1 MGLCND
7 VLINGRFP
15 RFAYQAIDSIFH
27 GDLNA
32 KFRYKSVDLLLQGSV
47 VRAFDVDTQ
56 DFLLFIP
63 RIDFSELTY
72 NLPEAMPIK
81 EPYVSVNAQFVAR
94 QHNVSPDADFAPV
107 PDGYILLGAR
117 MGTAFK
123 VEQQRYTLGVEV
135 QNALNTRYRDYTSM
149 LRYYADEAGLQAFL
163 RLVQKFHFSINRWA
177 NA

>member
-1 MGLCND
+1 
-7 VLINGRFP
+7 
-15 RFAYQAIDSIFH
+15 
-27 GDLNA
+27 
-32 KFRYKSVDLLLQGSV
+32 
-47 VRAFDVDTQ
+47 
-56 DFLLFIP
+56 
-63 RIDFSELTY
+63 
-72 NLPEAMPIK
+72 MPIK

-163 RLVQKFHFSINRWA
+163 RFGTEVSL
-177 NA
+177 